1 MIETKFK
8 DSELGKIPE
17 DWTTS
22 KIKDLVTQMNDGPFG
37 TKLKQEHYTNNREAR
52 IIQLSNIGDNGWN
65 DSNVKYTTF
74 AYAKVISNHI
84 VLPGEV
90 LVAKMM
96 PAGRA
101 IICPNHE
108 ACFVQGSDAIRLKF
122 NKFIDEHYF
131 VYGTKGS
138 TYQETISENTQGST
152 RQRIAI
158 TKYKTLCF
166 ILPPIN
172 EQIRIAS
179 ALSDVDALIAEMG
192 VLIEKKRSIMTAT
205 MQDLLTARRRLPGFS
220 ESWKTIT
227 FGDKISI
234 FRGGSPRP
242 IEHYITNSPDG
253 YNWIKI
259 GDVKP
264 GDKYIVKTEEK
275 IIPEG
280 LKNTR
285 LVNPGD
291 FILSNSMSFGR
302 PYILKITGCIH
313 DGWLAISDYEKTFDR
328 DFLYYLLG
336 SQQTYQQYKSL
347 AAGSGVLNLNKA
359 LVSSIS
365 LYIPGS
371 LDEQQAIAT
380 ILSDMDAEIVDL
392 EAKRDKYVA
401 IRQGMM
407 QQLLTGKIRLI

>member
-8 DSELGKIPE
+8 ETELGTIPE
-17 DWTTS
+17 NWEVYALGELGEPKMCKRIMKYQTNDFQGIPFY
-22 KIKDLVTQMNDGPFG
+22 KIGTFGKDADAYISPDLWRKLSSTYNYPQKGDVLISAAG
-37 TKLKQEHYTNNREAR
+37 TIGR
-52 IIQLSNIGDNGWN
+52 IVVFDDVPSYFQDSNIVWIDNN
-65 DSNVKYTTF
+65 EKKVSNKLLAF
-74 AYAKVISNHI
+74 LISTI
-84 VLPGEV
+84 
-90 LVAKMM
+90 KW
-96 PAGRA
+96 
-101 IICPNHE
+101 
-108 ACFVQGSDAIRLKF
+108 STDA
-122 NKFIDEHYF
+122 
-131 VYGTKGS
+131 S
-138 TYQETISENTQGST
+138 TISRLYNHNLKAAL
-152 RQRIAI
+152 IKA
-158 TKYKTLCF
+158 
-166 ILPPIN
+166 PIDLL
-172 EQIRIAS
+172 EQTRIAS

-192 VLIEKKRSIMTAT
+192 VLIEKKRAIMTAT
-205 MQDLLTARRRLPGFS
+205 MQNLLTARRRLPGFS
-220 ESWKTIT
+220 KPWKSIT

-242 IEHYITNSPDG
+242 IEHYITNSLDG

-280 LKNTR
+280 LKSTR
-285 LVNPGD
+285 LVNTGD